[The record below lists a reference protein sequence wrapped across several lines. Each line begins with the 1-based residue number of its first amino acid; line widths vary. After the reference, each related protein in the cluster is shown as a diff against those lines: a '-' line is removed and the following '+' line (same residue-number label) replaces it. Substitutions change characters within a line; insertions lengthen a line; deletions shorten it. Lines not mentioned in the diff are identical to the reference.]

1 MKDTILYDKLEIS
14 PSISD
19 EDLKKEGRKLLLKWH
34 PDKNENKEESSKKFI
49 EIKEILDILTDTEK
63 REIYHQIGIDI
74 LDTNYQNTQNTQNI
88 HQNSVNNMFNTD
100 IFKGFNNFFGN
111 FTRMVNNINENNT
124 NINNNNTPNSYDRDV
139 IYYVNI
145 NANSITNINTFYIT
159 YKRYRCQVCDLCQG
173 KGFIKQEIDIPSSNE
188 GIPMVYPSGVIN
200 DINTFIYSMCKTE
213 DYKEEEKK
221 IIITVTIEKVLDI
234 MEKNQTIILK
244 EQGNILKDKITDLV
258 VIFNE

>member
-100 IFKGFNNFFGN
+100 IFAVFIFSVFLVLVVLFFV
-111 FTRMVNNINENNT
+111 F
-124 NINNNNTPNSYDRDV
+124 SLKYDE
-139 IYYVNI
+139 YKEKYL
-145 NANSITNINTFYIT
+145 IT
-159 YKRYRCQVCDLCQG
+159 
-173 KGFIKQEIDIPSSNE
+173 FIKIYLRDATISGEGESLDYDTVAKNIATLTQEEYFFVMNCLFRLIPPNRNIDP
-188 GIPMVYPSGVIN
+188 PP
-200 DINTFIYSMCKTE
+200 
-213 DYKEEEKK
+213 
-221 IIITVTIEKVLDI
+221 
-234 MEKNQTIILK
+234 
-244 EQGNILKDKITDLV
+244 
-258 VIFNE
+258 